1 MSTAAYPRGGDSYV
15 TDDGD
20 DGDGQGSRFWAVC
33 HGPEGEA
40 LLSAP
45 QAKKILGPKR
55 RLTAKL
61 SDFEVGTHD
70 RHVQYRGVLT
80 PVLDTI
86 DAIPNPTCT
95 GLLVGVIK
103 Y

>member
-1 MSTAAYPRGGDSYV
+1 M
-15 TDDGD
+15 
-20 DGDGQGSRFWAVC
+20 C